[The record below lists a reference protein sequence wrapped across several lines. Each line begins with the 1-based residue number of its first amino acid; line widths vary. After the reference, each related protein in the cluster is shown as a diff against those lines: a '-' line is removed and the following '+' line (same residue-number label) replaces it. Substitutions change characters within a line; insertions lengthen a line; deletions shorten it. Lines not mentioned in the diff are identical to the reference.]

1 MVHLFV
7 FTLQEGDFTA
17 KFNPKWIRKFD
28 DMQENLTSRKAQVCD
43 SRSPA
48 TFHYSPDGTW
58 KNYKH
63 FLVGYRVLELIS
75 EVSDIIYKKMLS

>member
-1 MVHLFV
+1 MVQLFV

-43 SRSPA
+43 VRPPVA
-48 TFHYSPDGTW
+48 FNHSPDGTVE
-58 KNYKH
+58 K
-63 FLVGYRVLELIS
+63 F
-75 EVSDIIYKKMLS
+75 